1 MKHLSDNCRLPKS
14 PKNGRVVSRRLQDRR
29 LWEQIENLGFRK
41 AAYCLTKGYSYI
53 CWGGYL
59 RAVSWKEVRGSYRE
73 PYADFDDETLEFL
86 FRCKRDYLRWSRLCD
101 SLGLNRGAS
110 GLAVIFG
117 FIGIIIKVGEWK
129 AQVDILHD
137 GLKTADSKTAGL
149 ALMQNQQNV
158 LLAEIKVKLDM
169 LLEENCKKRRKAS

>member
-1 MKHLSDNCRLPKS
+1 M
-14 PKNGRVVSRRLQDRR
+14 
-29 LWEQIENLGFRK
+29 ENLVIIG
-41 AAYCLTKGYSYI
+41 
-53 CWGGYL
+53 
-59 RAVSWKEVRGSYRE
+59 
-73 PYADFDDETLEFL
+73 
-86 FRCKRDYLRWSRLCD
+86 
-101 SLGLNRGAS
+101 GAS
-110 GLAVIFG
+110 GLAAIFG

>member
-53 CWGGYL
+53 CWGGHL

-86 FRCKRDYLRWSRLCD
+86 FRCKCDYLRWSRLCD
-101 SLGLNRGAS
+101 SLGLNRGA
-110 GLAVIFG
+110 VM
-117 FIGIIIKVGEWK
+117 
-129 AQVDILHD
+129 DILYFGKSLSAVDKSYGRRH
-137 GLKTADSKTAGL
+137 GWAAANIL
-149 ALMQNQQNV
+149 AALS
-158 LLAEIKVKLDM
+158 LY
-169 LLEENCKKRRKAS
+169 RR